1 MSNKILACTE
11 ALNRSSQWISH
22 SRHFSILLSES
33 WARCQHFEQNWTIA
47 WTWSRRDTRG
57 RTEWRP
63 GQFIFTVVIGGHH
76 ALMVVVGFTCVWQGE
91 SRSDDTKS
99 CLELLRKRTIMM
111 LLMAG
116 INVYA
121 TNGIFG
127 LNLGSIKHSLI
138 DWSTWC
144 RLNMSMTIALVSPKL
159 KQIVHV
165 LTYFNNSVL
174 FYVWSRMPVFII

>member
-57 RTEWRP
+57 RTERRP
-63 GQFIFTVVIGGHH
+63 GQFIFTVMIGGNH
-76 ALMVVVGFTCVWQGE
+76 ALMVVVGFTFVWQGG

-99 CLELLRKRTIMM
+99 CLELLQTVIMM

-116 INVYA
+116 IKVYA
-121 TNGIFG
+121 TYGIFG
-127 LNLGSIKHSLI
+127 LNLGSIKHGLI

-144 RLNMSMTIALVSPKL
+144 RLNMSMIIALVSPKL
-159 KQIVHV
+159 KQIVQV
-165 LTYFNNSVL
+165 LTYFNNAVL
-174 FYVWSRMPVFII
+174 FYVWSPMPFL